1 MDAQQLHQLL
11 DKGNN
16 PNSSD
21 ISSLKAMVEEYPYFQ
36 AGIFTYLKALYL
48 YKYEGFEGELE
59 HLSIFVNNRK
69 ALFYYILSD
78 EYNRFFEKTG
88 KNNVDEDKT
97 NILLNAF
104 FETRDDAINN
114 VEFEY
119 NLTNSGLASLDYF
132 TYLNVA
138 SSNTK
143 EETPQTPE
151 DTIPLKHQGI
161 IDSFI
166 EKSQEE
172 GGIRILINNDNE
184 NLASNL
190 SVIEE
195 NTDDEELNED
205 MFFTETLAKIYIKQ
219 KKYEKAYK
227 IIKHLSLNYPKKNIY
242 FADQLSFLDKL
253 IINSKFKDKK

>member
-1 MDAQQLHQLL
+1 MDAQQFHQLL

-21 ISSLKAMVEEYPYFQ
+21 ISFLKALVEEYPYFQ
-36 AGIFTYLKALYL
+36 TGIFTYLKALYL
-48 YKYEGFEGELE
+48 YQYDGFEEELE

-78 EYNRFFEKTG
+78 EYSRFLEKTG
-88 KNNVDEDKT
+88 KNDVDEDKT

-104 FETRDDAINN
+104 FETRDDTINN

-119 NLTNSGLASLDYF
+119 NLTTSGLASLDYF

-143 EETPQTPE
+143 EETPQTLE

-166 EKSQEE
+166 EKSQED

-184 NLASNL
+184 NLASNI
-190 SVIEE
+190 SVIKE
-195 NTDDEELNED
+195 NTNDEELNED

-242 FADQLSFLDKL
+242 FADQLSFLEKL